1 MSDVASGL
9 REITKLRQEV
19 AKLKREIAKY
29 PRKHISQSIEL
40 SYTKRKLSA
49 VREKDLQNKQI
60 NLIKDGNSYY
70 AVFRID
76 GVLKKVALEDI

>member
-49 VREKDLQNKQI
+49 VREKDL
-60 NLIKDGNSYY
+60 
-70 AVFRID
+70 
-76 GVLKKVALEDI
+76 